1 MDNHDLANFDENDQ
15 VPPPSEE
22 ESVTIPFDDSD
33 PPPAS
38 SVSRKPLTLGASD
51 TPKAQ
56 AAPKPQ
62 APAAKPA
69 AKPAA
74 RPASAQAAAVSKRVA
89 KAVGSN
95 SKIKGLKTF
104 YTKLHP
110 GALDFMDQ
118 QVTEWLKANPGV
130 VIKRT
135 NVAVGEVQAKKT
147 EENIIL
153 CIWY

>member
-1 MDNHDLANFDENDQ
+1 MDNYDLANFDENGQ

-22 ESVTIPFDDSD
+22 KPITIPFDDSD
-33 PPPAS
+33 TPPPS
-38 SVSRKPLTLGASD
+38 SVSRKPLSLGGTGS
-51 TPKAQ
+51 PQ
-56 AAPKPQ
+56 AAAAPRPQSPAPKPVT
-62 APAAKPA
+62 
-69 AKPAA
+69 
-74 RPASAQAAAVSKRVA
+74 AQAAAISKKVA
-89 KAVGSN
+89 RAAVPSA
-95 SKIKGLKTF
+95 KIKGLKTF

-118 QVTEWLKANPGV
+118 QVTEWLKAHPDV